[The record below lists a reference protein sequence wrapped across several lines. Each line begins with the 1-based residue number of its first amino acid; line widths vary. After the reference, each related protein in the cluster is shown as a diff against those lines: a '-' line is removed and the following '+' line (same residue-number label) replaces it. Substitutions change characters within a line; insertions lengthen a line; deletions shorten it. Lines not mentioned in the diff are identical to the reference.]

1 MILIET
7 IDTGNL
13 FIFLIVM
20 AIILLILSV
29 WVIIDGD
36 WEMAPLP
43 IIIFVILVM
52 LTIAIYVDKTS
63 YKIKIIDDNIT
74 VKELTDTFIIENYDA
89 KNDIW
94 TVQQKDGGFNPADLN
109 KKGE

>member
-7 IDTGNL
+7 LDTGL
-13 FIFLIVM
+13 LLVLLIVM
-20 AIILLILSV
+20 ATIIFILSV
-29 WVIIDGD
+29 GFIVNDDLEG
-36 WEMAPLP
+36 APLL
-43 IIIFVILVM
+43 IVIFVILVI
-52 LTIAIYVDKTS
+52 LIIAVCIDKTS
-63 YKIKIIDDNIT
+63 YKIKIIDDNVT

-94 TVQQKDGGFNPADLN
+94 IVQQKDGGLNPADLN

>member
-7 IDTGNL
+7 IDTGL
-13 FIFLIVM
+13 LLILLIVM
-20 AIILLILSV
+20 ATILFILFV
-29 WVIIDGD
+29 WMFVDGD
-36 WEMAPLP
+36 WEDTALP
-43 IIIFVILVM
+43 IIIFVILIV
-52 LTIAIYVDKTS
+52 LIIATCVDKTS

-74 VKELTDTFIIENYDA
+74 VKELTDTFIIEEYDV

>member
-7 IDTGNL
+7 INTGL
-13 FIFLIVM
+13 LLVLLIVM
-20 AIILLILSV
+20 ATILFILFM
-29 WVIIDGD
+29 WFIIDGA
-36 WEMAPLP
+36 WEDAPLP
-43 IIIFVILVM
+43 IIIFVVLIM
-52 LTIAIYVDKTS
+52 LIIAVCVDKTS
-63 YKIKIIDDNIT
+63 YKIKITDDNIT
-74 VKELTDTFIIENYDA
+74 IKELTDTFIIENYDA

>member
-7 IDTGNL
+7 IDTGL
-13 FIFLIVM
+13 LLILLIVM
-20 AIILLILSV
+20 ATILFILFI
-29 WVIIDGD
+29 WFMIDGD
-36 WEMAPLP
+36 WGEAPLP
-43 IIIFVILVM
+43 IAIFVILVM
-52 LTIAIYVDKTS
+52 LIIALCVDKTS
-63 YKIKIIDDNIT
+63 YKIKIVDDNIT
-74 VKELTDTFIIENYDA
+74 IKELTDTFIIENYDA

>member
-7 IDTGNL
+7 VEVGTLLIA
-13 FIFLIVM
+13 LIVLGVIM
-20 AIILLILSV
+20 TGLIVIGCLDGDFDMVVLSVIVDVFILLFIILLC
-29 WVIIDGD
+29 
-36 WEMAPLP
+36 A
-43 IIIFVILVM
+43 
-52 LTIAIYVDKTS
+52 DKTS
-63 YKIKIIDDNIT
+63 YKIKIVDDNIT
-74 VKELTDTFIIENYDA
+74 VKELTDTFIIENYDV